1 MMTQLPWVLRALWI
15 VCVWVVLGLGMAT
28 DSLAGADTIA
38 REARETVEAA
48 KEYTAQ
54 QKDAFQRK
62 AQEELS
68 AIENQ
73 IETLRG
79 RARNGSVSTRAE
91 LQKSIDELDKKKE
104 AVRDKLDALRNAT
117 DAKWHT
123 IRATVDTAF
132 DEIKGSYQKA
142 LSRLP

>member
-1 MMTQLPWVLRALWI
+1 MMTQLSWLLRALWI
-15 VCVWVVLGLGMAT
+15 ACVWVVLGLGMAP

-38 REARETVEAA
+38 KEARETVEAA
-48 KEYTAQ
+48 KEYTAH

-68 AIENQ
+68 AIQGQ

-79 RARNGSVSTRAE
+79 KARNVSASTRAE

-104 AVRDKLDALRNAT
+104 AVKDKLDALRDAT

-123 IRATVDTAF
+123 IKTTVDTAF
-132 DEIKGSYQKA
+132 DEMKGSYQKA

>member
-1 MMTQLPWVLRALWI
+1 MMTHPPWLSRTLWI
-15 VCVWVVLGLGMAT
+15 ACVWVVLGLGMVP
-28 DSLAGADTIA
+28 DSLAGADTLA
-38 REARETVEAA
+38 KEARETVEAA

-68 AIENQ
+68 AIHSQ

-79 RARNGSVSTRAE
+79 KARNVSVSTRAE

-104 AVRDKLDALRNAT
+104 AVKNKLDALRGTT
-117 DAKWHT
+117 DAKWHAMKT
-123 IRATVDTAF
+123 TVDAAF
-132 DEIKGSYQKA
+132 DEIKSSYQKA

>member
-15 VCVWVVLGLGMAT
+15 VCVWVVLDLGVAP

-68 AIENQ
+68 AIQNQ

-91 LQKSIDELDKKKE
+91 LQKSINELDKKKE

>member
-1 MMTQLPWVLRALWI
+1 MTQRPCVLRTLWI
-15 VCVWVVLGLGMAT
+15 ASIWIVLDLGTAP
-28 DSLAGADTIA
+28 DSLAGADTVA
-38 REARETVEAA
+38 KEARETVEAA
-48 KEYTAQ
+48 KEYTAL

-68 AIENQ
+68 AIHSQ
-73 IETLRG
+73 IEILRG
-79 RARNGSVSTRAE
+79 KARHVSVSTRAE

-104 AVRDKLDALRNAT
+104 AVKDKLDALRGAT
-117 DAKWHT
+117 DAKWHAMKT
-123 IRATVDTAF
+123 TVDTAF

>member
-1 MMTQLPWVLRALWI
+1 MTQLPWLLQALWI
-15 VCVWVVLGLGMAT
+15 VCVWAVLVLGMAP
-28 DSLAGADTIA
+28 DSLAGAETIA
-38 REARETVEAA
+38 KEAQETVEAA

-68 AIENQ
+68 AIQRQ

-79 RARNGSVSTRAE
+79 KARNVSASTRAE

-104 AVRDKLDALRNAT
+104 AVKGKLDALRDAT

-123 IRATVDTAF
+123 IKTTVDTAF
-132 DEIKGSYQKA
+132 DDIKGSYQKA

>member
-1 MMTQLPWVLRALWI
+1 MMIHFPWLLRTLWVACI
-15 VCVWVVLGLGMAT
+15 WVVLDFGMAP
-28 DSLAGADTIA
+28 DSRAGADTIA
-38 REARETVEAA
+38 KEARETVEAA

-68 AIENQ
+68 AIHSQ
-73 IETLRG
+73 IEFLRG
-79 RARNGSVSTRAE
+79 KARHVSASTRAE

-104 AVRDKLDALRNAT
+104 VVKDKLDALRDAT

-123 IRATVDTAF
+123 MKTTVDTAF
-132 DEIKGSYQKA
+132 DEMKGSYQKS

>member
-1 MMTQLPWVLRALWI
+1 MMTQLPWLLRALWI
-15 VCVWVVLGLGMAT
+15 VCIGVVLGLGMAPN
-28 DSLAGADTIA
+28 SLAGADTIA
-38 REARETVEAA
+38 KEARETVEAA
-48 KEYTAQ
+48 KEYTSQ

-68 AIENQ
+68 AIKSQ

-79 RARNGSVSTRAE
+79 KARNVSASTRAD

-104 AVRDKLDALRNAT
+104 AVKDKLDALRDAT
-117 DAKWHT
+117 DTKWHAIKT
-123 IRATVDTAF
+123 TVDTAF
-132 DEIKGSYQKA
+132 EEIKGSYQKA

>member
-1 MMTQLPWVLRALWI
+1 MMTHLPWLLRAL
-15 VCVWVVLGLGMAT
+15 CVTCIWVVLDLGMAT
-28 DSLAGADTIA
+28 DSHAGADTIA
-38 REARETVEAA
+38 KEARETVEAA

-68 AIENQ
+68 AIHSQ
-73 IETLRG
+73 IESLRSK
-79 RARNGSVSTRAE
+79 ARHVSASTRAE

-104 AVRDKLDALRNAT
+104 VVKVKVDALRDTT
-117 DAKWHT
+117 DATWHT
-123 IRATVDTAF
+123 MKTTVDTAF
-132 DEIKGSYQKA
+132 DEMKGSYQKA

>member
-1 MMTQLPWVLRALWI
+1 MMTRLPWLLWTVWI
-15 VCVWVVLGLGMAT
+15 VCVWVVLDLGMAP
-28 DSLAGADTIA
+28 DLLAGADAIA
-38 REARETVEAA
+38 KEARETVEAA

-68 AIENQ
+68 AIQRQ

-79 RARNGSVSTRAE
+79 KARNVSASTRAE

-104 AVRDKLDALRNAT
+104 TVKDKLDALRDAT
-117 DAKWHT
+117 DAKWHIIKT
-123 IRATVDTAF
+123 TVDTAF
-132 DEIKGSYQKA
+132 DEIKDSYQKA

>member
-1 MMTQLPWVLRALWI
+1 MIHFRWLLRTLWGTCI
-15 VCVWVVLGLGMAT
+15 GVVLNLGMAP
-28 DSLAGADTIA
+28 DSRAGADTIA
-38 REARETVEAA
+38 KEARETVEAA

-68 AIENQ
+68 AIHSQ
-73 IETLRG
+73 IEFLRG
-79 RARNGSVSTRAE
+79 KARHVSVSTRAE

-104 AVRDKLDALRNAT
+104 VVKDKLDALRDAT

-123 IRATVDTAF
+123 MKTTVDIAF
-132 DEIKGSYQKA
+132 DEMKGSYQKA

>member
-1 MMTQLPWVLRALWI
+1 MMTQLPWVFRSLWI
-15 VCVWVVLGLGMAT
+15 VCVWVVLGLGMVP
-28 DSLAGADTIA
+28 DSLAGGDTIA

-48 KEYTAQ
+48 KEYTAH

-68 AIENQ
+68 AIQSQ

-79 RARNGSVSTRAE
+79 KARNVSASTRAE

-104 AVRDKLDALRNAT
+104 GVKDRLDALRDAT

-123 IRATVDTAF
+123 IKTAVDTAF
-132 DEIKGSYQKA
+132 DEMKGSYQKA
-142 LSRLP
+142 LSRVP

>member
-1 MMTQLPWVLRALWI
+1 MTQLPWVLRALWI
-15 VCVWVVLGLGMAT
+15 VCVWVVLDLGVAP

-68 AIENQ
+68 AIQNQ

-91 LQKSIDELDKKKE
+91 LQKSINELDKKKE

>member
-1 MMTQLPWVLRALWI
+1 MMTQLSWLLRALWI
-15 VCVWVVLGLGMAT
+15 ACIWVVLGLGMAP

-38 REARETVEAA
+38 KEARETVEAA
-48 KEYTAQ
+48 KEYTAH

-68 AIENQ
+68 AIQGQ

-79 RARNGSVSTRAE
+79 KARNVSASTRAE

-104 AVRDKLDALRNAT
+104 AVKDKLDALRDAT

-123 IRATVDTAF
+123 IKTTVDTAF
-132 DEIKGSYQKA
+132 DEMKGSYQKA

>member
-1 MMTQLPWVLRALWI
+1 MMTQLPWLLRTIWI
-15 VCVWVVLGLGMAT
+15 VCVWVVLDLGMTPDA
-28 DSLAGADTIA
+28 LAGADTIA
-38 REARETVEAA
+38 KEARETVEAA

-62 AQEELS
+62 AQEELA
-68 AIENQ
+68 AIHSQ

-79 RARNGSVSTRAE
+79 KARHVSVSTRAE
-91 LQKSIDELDKKKE
+91 LQRSIDELDKKKE
-104 AVRDKLDALRNAT
+104 AVKDKLDVLRDAT

-123 IRATVDTAF
+123 MKTTVDTAF
-132 DEIKGSYQKA
+132 DEMKGSYQKA

>member
-1 MMTQLPWVLRALWI
+1 MMTRLPWLLRGLWI
-15 VCVWVVLGLGMAT
+15 VCIWVVLDLGMAP
-28 DSLAGADTIA
+28 DSQAGAEAIA
-38 REARETVEAA
+38 KEARETVEAA

-68 AIENQ
+68 AIQSQ
-73 IETLRG
+73 IEILRG
-79 RARNGSVSTRAE
+79 KARNVSASTRAE

-104 AVRDKLDALRNAT
+104 AVKDKLDALRDAT

-123 IRATVDTAF
+123 IKTTVDTAF

>member
-15 VCVWVVLGLGMAT
+15 VCVWVVLDLGVAP

-91 LQKSIDELDKKKE
+91 LQKSINELDKKKE

-123 IRATVDTAF
+123 IRATVYTAF